1 MLETE
6 PPSLFINTIF
16 AFSSYEFGE
25 LFLLLILLFLSAL
38 LSGSEVA
45 FFSIK
50 KKDLVQAKEEGK
62 DVSSV
67 ENLLKD
73 KQKLLAD
80 ILIGNNFI
88 NIGIV
93 LLSAMI
99 SEVFVHPYLG
109 DLTFMGISFRV
120 LFDVVIITFLLL
132 LFGEI
137 IPKIYSNQ
145 ASLKFGTFTAPL
157 IRFFDIIAKPIS
169 IPLLWLSSLIE
180 KNLKNEH
187 KISVDQLSQALEMT
201 SEDEMTTNEEQR
213 ILEGIV
219 NFGNTET
226 REVMTPRVDMFSMR
240 LENNFQ
246 EVLQKISQKGFSR
259 VPVYEDDIDEIKG
272 LLYAKDLLPYLNEED
287 FDWHTVLRKP
297 YFVPENKK
305 LDDLL
310 SDFQEKKIHIA
321 IVVDEYGG
329 TSGIVSMED
338 VLEEVVGDISDEF
351 DDENIFYS
359 KLDKDNYLFE
369 GKTSLKDFMRI
380 MEIDDDTF
388 DDVKGEAETLAGL
401 ILEINE
407 ETPNRRQKIH
417 YKNFVF
423 TIESIDKRRIK
434 RIKVTR
440 TPLPEEETNEE
451 Q

>member
-6 PPSLFINTIF
+6 PPSLFINAIF
-16 AFSSYEFGE
+16 AFTSYDFGE

-62 DVSSV
+62 DVSAV

-73 KQKLLAD
+73 KQKLLAN

-93 LLSAMI
+93 LLSAI
-99 SEVFVHPYLG
+99 LSEVFVHPYIG
-109 DLTFMGISFRV
+109 DLNLMGISFKI

-145 ASLKFGTFTAPL
+145 APLKFGAFTAPL
-157 IRFFDIIAKPIS
+157 INFFGIIAKPIS

-272 LLYAKDLLPYLNEED
+272 LLYAKDLLPYLDREN

-297 YFVPENKK
+297 FFVPENKK

-338 VLEEVVGDISDEF
+338 ILEEVVGDISDEF

-417 YKNFVF
+417 YKNFIF

-440 TPLPEEETNEE
+440 TPLPEEEKNEE

>member
-6 PPSLFINTIF
+6 PPSLFINAIF
-16 AFSSYEFGE
+16 AFTSYDFGE

-62 DVSSV
+62 DVSAV

-73 KQKLLAD
+73 KQKLLAN

-93 LLSAMI
+93 LLSAI
-99 SEVFVHPYLG
+99 LSEVFVHPYIG
-109 DLTFMGISFRV
+109 DLNLMGISFKI

-145 ASLKFGTFTAPL
+145 APLKFGAFTAPL
-157 IRFFDIIAKPIS
+157 IRFFEIIAKPIS

-272 LLYAKDLLPYLNEED
+272 LLYAKDLLPYLDREN

-297 YFVPENKK
+297 FFVPENKK

-338 VLEEVVGDISDEF
+338 ILEEVVGDISDEF

-417 YKNFVF
+417 YKNFIF

-440 TPLPEEETNEE
+440 TPLPEEEKNEE